1 MPDKFEQHEIA
12 RILRVKDAIRYKLHD
27 FTLTINKLGPGF
39 TTDFFVSG
47 GCTASMLQGET
58 PKDFD
63 VYFRT
68 KKRCEDVIKLY
79 QMDSY
84 KNEVAVYD
92 EKYRDVDNHPKGL
105 LITENA
111 MTLKNGIQVII
122 KHYGE
127 PADVRTTFDFKHCLP
142 YYDSKN
148 DKMYISR
155 EQYDCCENKILVAN
169 EGRMPSA
176 GRIDKFMK
184 RGYKYGDNKIFHNT

>member
-1 MPDKFEQHEIA
+1 MTDKFDQHEIG
-12 RILRVKDAIRYKLHD
+12 RILRVKDAIRHKLHD
-27 FTLTINKLGPGF
+27 FNLTIHKLGPRL

-47 GCTASMLQGET
+47 GCTASILQGET

-68 KKRCEDVIKLY
+68 RDLCDQVVKLY

-92 EKYRDVDNHPKGL
+92 EKYRDVPNHPSGL

-111 MTLKNGIQVII
+111 MTLKNGIQVIF
-122 KHYGE
+122 KHYGD
-127 PADVRTTFDFKHCLP
+127 PASVRTTFDFKHCLP

-155 EQYDCCENKILVAN
+155 EQYDCCVNKILVAN

-184 RGYKYGDNKIFHNT
+184 RGYKYGGLESQLQ